1 VNKMKVFVLH
11 VVLCDYTCGCIIV
24 AARNAKEA
32 AKIIVGKHGE
42 SLDGDSIDK
51 IESNLE
57 EITAGY
63 YTEVYGGSGQ
73 KQGVNNG

>member
-1 VNKMKVFVLH
+1 VNKMKVFVLYE
-11 VVLCDYTCGCIIV
+11 VLCDYTCGCIIV

-51 IESNLE
+51 
-57 EITAGY
+57 
-63 YTEVYGGSGQ
+63 
-73 KQGVNNG
+73 